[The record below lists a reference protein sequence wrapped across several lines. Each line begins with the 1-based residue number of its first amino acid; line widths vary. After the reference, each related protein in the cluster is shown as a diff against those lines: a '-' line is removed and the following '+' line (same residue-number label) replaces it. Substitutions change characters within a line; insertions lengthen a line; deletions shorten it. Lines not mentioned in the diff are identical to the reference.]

1 MNITTLGIDIAK
13 EVFQLCGADATGKVI
28 LKKRLTR
35 SKFLE
40 YMSKVAKCRIVMEA
54 CGSSNYWGRKFLE
67 MGHEVDLISPQFVKP
82 FVKGNKNDARDAEA
96 ILEASSRPEMRYVNI
111 KTVERQDFQ
120 SLLRIRE
127 GYLKMRTLLVNQV
140 RGLLAEYGQTIP
152 QGIDKYFE
160 PFL

>member
-1 MNITTLGIDIAK
+1 MWQAQIPLPTLFHI
-13 EVFQLCGADATGKVI
+13 EPI
-28 LKKRLTR
+28 LSCTEEL
-35 SKFLE
+35 
-40 YMSKVAKCRIVMEA
+40 
-54 CGSSNYWGRKFLE
+54 
-67 MGHEVDLISPQFVKP
+67 GHRVDLISPQFVKP

-96 ILEASSRPEMRYVNI
+96 ILEAGSRPEMRYVSI

-152 QGIDKYFE
+152 
-160 PFL
+160 